1 MSSHI
6 KRVKSKEI
14 DINRVK
20 FVSPEELD
28 KIKTDKRVL
37 AGCIKNLQEIIVLS
51 ADYNSH
57 RNVPTIDLR
66 TFAQDRNT
74 GEMVPTKAG
83 FRLDPSQYS
92 ILLTM
97 LNDNN
102 DLIEGSTGPDT
113 SFPTDQ
119 SNHLLEQIED
129 EHI

>member
-6 KRVKSKEI
+6 KRIKSKEI

-20 FVSPEELD
+20 FLSPEELD
-28 KIKTDKRVL
+28 KIKIDKRII
-37 AGCIKNLQEIIVLS
+37 AGFRKDFHNVIILS
-51 ADYNSH
+51 EDYNST

-66 TFAQDRNT
+66 TFTQDRNT
-74 GEMVPTKAG
+74 GKYIPVPQG